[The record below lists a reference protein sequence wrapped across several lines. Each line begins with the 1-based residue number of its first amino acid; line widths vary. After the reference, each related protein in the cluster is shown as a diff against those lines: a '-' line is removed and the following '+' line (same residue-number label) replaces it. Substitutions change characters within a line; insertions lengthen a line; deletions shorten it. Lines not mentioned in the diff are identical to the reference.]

1 MRIIRWSV
9 VAAMVA
15 ALALLSGVAARAA
28 EKTDKAVADDV
39 WKTTFSDGLLDA
51 AGKAVSPDNLK
62 GKLVAIYFSAHWCP
76 PCKAF
81 TPKLVAFRD
90 KNEAD
95 VEVVFVSFDKS
106 QQEKDKYMQE
116 AQMKWPTV
124 PFQSQSGKDLAKK
137 FGVRG
142 IPTLVVLSPKGN
154 TVSATA
160 RMEVTK
166 DPDKCIEAW
175 KKAAAEADKK

>member
-1 MRIIRWSV
+1 MTRWSV

-15 ALALLSGVAARAA
+15 GLALLPGGAVRAA

-81 TPKLVAFRD
+81 TPKRTRNSRACLSR
-90 KNEAD
+90 
-95 VEVVFVSFDKS
+95 
-106 QQEKDKYMQE
+106 
-116 AQMKWPTV
+116 MKANPASLTE
-124 PFQSQSGKDLAKK
+124 SD
-137 FGVRG
+137 
-142 IPTLVVLSPKGN
+142 
-154 TVSATA
+154 
-160 RMEVTK
+160 
-166 DPDKCIEAW
+166 
-175 KKAAAEADKK
+175 